1 MLDSSP
7 FNGDIRILDRRLQR
21 VDARALTRSSDSRRT
36 TGRENDAI
44 PDSHEFYQCALE
56 MRWNSGAYLDNVL
69 FMV

>member
-7 FNGDIRILDRRLQR
+7 FNGDIRILDRMLQR

-44 PDSHEFYQCALE
+44 PDSHGILPMRIGDAMEFGGI
-56 MRWNSGAYLDNVL
+56 SG
-69 FMV
+69 